1 MVVVAVPRLARVA
14 AFSPGSRPLPCG
26 WPAASLDSG
35 CWRCCRAGIGGS
47 CGWAAQGA
55 GWWAWR
61 DSAGLV
67 VAGRVE
73 GEFTDQLAGVAGDDA
88 DVQIVDEQGDAGA
101 AAGRAQSDVVDGCCG
116 AR

>member
-1 MVVVAVPRLARVA
+1 M
-14 AFSPGSRPLPCG
+14 PCG

-35 CWRCCRAGIGGS
+35 CGRCCRAGIGSS

-73 GEFTDQLAGVAGDDA
+73 GEFADQLASVAGDDA
-88 DVQIVDEQGDAGA
+88 DVQVVDEQGDVGA
-101 AAGRAQSDVVDGCCG
+101 AAGGAQSDVVESAVVAHGDGAAG
-116 AR
+116 VDGVVAIR